1 MKSFRF
7 QFIDIDESYTIST
20 ARTNISGY
28 IGIRAPKGL
37 KEAQLFTQGNEK
49 HIRAMI
55 GIPTANWPD
64 ITEAIAF
71 NNGYDLYI
79 SAPPGN
85 GAGYSSYFGG
95 KYITKDGIL
104 DYWNVTD
111 GDNPNFEIAVP
122 LANEKNYINEL
133 NDSDITLE
141 LAPQTG
147 KIKLNISNISKKIFE
162 RVNALDFDGK
172 NIEFKNGTFFYDDGS
187 DNGVNYGSYDKIAK
201 TAVFETG
208 LTISDILN
216 TDDINTDA
224 AKAISIGYQKNDR
237 YDYNFYTSSNGEKLY
252 YQKGPNGEE
261 NEIVVGDSLEFGK
274 IIYVAPDY
282 TDFVVGNLYLTL
294 SNGTLSIKDCTST
307 IEDVEWAEASGTN
320 TVIITKIEMGKLL
333 AWEGNTENNLPFGN
347 TTLEPFKGLK
357 DLLVWK
363 YNIKADTLLC
373 VSQKSPYET
382 KTKITISDIGYD
394 KYLYDA
400 KIPYVTKSFFNQEG
414 NEDLIKNNL
423 GAISPY
429 NEIVAIVGTTLDD
442 NPNVE
447 EAQLKK
453 NDIKLYGLLED
464 GTFDDVTEDYLT
476 KDIYIT
482 GPAELD
488 DSDAARD
495 IRSDLRET
503 IWYVDYGTNEKPLLK
518 QRTEDGEL
526 LLRGNVNF
534 NTITISCS
542 EEVEPGE
549 ITTGG
554 EFTGSLSETGTDVN
568 GTNIYWPNV
577 LSDDAVTF
585 IKVIPVN
592 TIDSYDEFVN
602 GFWRGTKIVDE
613 AIDGDVYT
621 SNIKGQRYCSYV
633 NRLNI
638 AEGKLGCAWRNEY
651 AGIIND
657 SLIEAESDVYDDCVI
672 FMEPTGQEQFR
683 SKLVSLRESCHDLS
697 TFISPKI
704 ITQAEFDNPNKIIVN
719 GKSFGVA
726 QYIGEFKMYDT
737 YTGKYYYCQPIGDVG
752 LMLARI
758 NDREYGGHAPA
769 GTNENGLG
777 GQLSRAVLEA
787 KWKFKD
793 AQLKIL
799 NKKGVNPITYD
810 NKFGLMMRDHLST
823 ADNSKGS
830 DWGWLGYSMSFD
842 LCKREIRDNVM
853 AEQLFKRINA
863 FYMSIRKKQIDAILE
878 KRTSGSDPI
887 WDYAYCEITGKNN
900 GTTKAKRQFVI
911 EVGCRVNVYSES
923 ILLYYKT
930 MSQEN

>member
-7 QFIDIDESYTIST
+7 QFIDLDESYTIST

-55 GIPTANWPD
+55 GIPTAHWPD
-64 ITEAIAF
+64 IAEAIAF

-95 KYITKDGIL
+95 KYITKDGVL
-104 DYWNVTD
+104 DYWHVTD
-111 GDNPNFEIAVP
+111 GDNPNFEIAIP
-122 LANEKNYINEL
+122 FANEKNYIDDL
-133 NDSDITLE
+133 NNSEKTLDVND
-141 LAPQTG
+141 G
-147 KIKLNISNISKKIFE
+147 NVILNLTNVSKKIFE
-162 RVNALDFDGK
+162 RVGFIDFNGEEVTLSNGQLNGEDDTTGK
-172 NIEFKNGTFFYDDGS
+172 FGSYSKLERTLSFNCGKLKDIIGYNGDLGS
-187 DNGVNYGSYDKIAK
+187 D
-201 TAVFETG
+201 
-208 LTISDILN
+208 
-216 TDDINTDA
+216 A
-224 AKAISIGYQKNDR
+224 AIISISFNENGNS
-237 YDYNFYTSSNGEKLY
+237 DYNFYVRNSKVFYKKAGSTEETEITIGDTLERGFINFVDAEDFIISEANPDNIYITYDSTNGLRYLEATTWTTASSSVTKS
-252 YQKGPNGEE
+252 
-261 NEIVVGDSLEFGK
+261 ISK
-274 IIYVAPDY
+274 IALAKV
-282 TDFVVGNLYLTL
+282 
-294 SNGTLSIKDCTST
+294 
-307 IEDVEWAEASGTN
+307 
-320 TVIITKIEMGKLL
+320 L
-333 AWEGNTENNLPFGN
+333 AWEGNTEVDLKFGTSVLQPFS
-347 TTLEPFKGLK
+347 GLK
-357 DLLVWK
+357 DILCWR

-382 KTKITISDIGYD
+382 KTKIEVSDIGYD

-400 KIPYVTKSFFNQEG
+400 KAPYVTKSWFEANSASITEST
-414 NEDLIKNNL
+414 LSVL
-423 GAISPY
+423 SPY
-429 NEIVAIVGTTLDD
+429 NEILVVVGTTADD
-442 NPNVE
+442 LAEPE
-447 EAQLKK
+447 EGFEAE
-453 NDIKLYGLLED
+453 LLRSSLQIWGFYD
-464 GTFDDVTEDYLT
+464 GVLTDLTEDYLT
-476 KDIYIT
+476 KDIYIS
-482 GPAELD
+482 GKYD
-488 DSDAARD
+488 DDTSNAAYD
-495 IRSDLRET
+495 ILNDLRET
-503 IWYVDYGTNEKPLLK
+503 IWYVDNGTNGKPLLK

-534 NTITISCS
+534 NTVTISCS

-577 LSDDAVTF
+577 LSDDSVTF

-592 TIDSYDEFVN
+592 TIDSFDEYHN

-657 SLIEAESDVYDDCVI
+657 SLIEAESDVYDDCII

-704 ITQAEFDNPNKIIVN
+704 ITQAEFENPNKIIIN

-777 GQLSRAVLEA
+777 GQLSRAVLDA

-810 NKFGLMMRDHLST
+810 SKFGLMMRDHLST
-823 ADNSKGS
+823 ADNSNGS
-830 DWGWLGYSMSFD
+830 DWGWLGHSMSFD
-842 LCKREIRDNVM
+842 LCKREIRDGVM
-853 AEQLFKRINA
+853 ADQLFKRINGY
-863 FYMSIRKKQIDAILE
+863 YMSIRKKQIDAILE
-878 KRTSGSDPI
+878 KRTSGKDPV
-887 WDYAYCEITGKNN
+887 WDYAYCNITGVNN
-900 GTTKAKRQFVI
+900 GTTKSKRQFVI

-923 ILLYYKT
+923 ILLYFKT
-930 MSQEN
+930 LSQE